1 MHWRLQYA
9 TLTAQDSLRWVRKMI
24 TSTSNSQI
32 KDIRK
37 LNQRKYRKE
46 SGLFYVEGLRAITSA
61 LENHARM
68 EKLVFCAEL
77 LESDFGKN
85 VLIRAEKI
93 GIPILEVNRS
103 VFESISLKEG
113 PQGIC
118 AIVQQNLNDLLSN
131 TRLSGLWIALE
142 GVQDPGNLGSILR
155 TLDAVGGEGL
165 ILIGESTDA
174 FHPTSVRA
182 SMGAIFTM
190 QLFQADVTSFI
201 KWKHSQTIELVGAVC
216 GEVSDYRSYNYAEN
230 TVLLMGSEQKGLPE
244 SLQQACTALITIP
257 MIGSVDSLNLANA
270 TSVLLYEFYNQHNPV
285 RKK

>member
-1 MHWRLQYA
+1 
-9 TLTAQDSLRWVRKMI
+9 MI
-24 TSTSNSQI
+24 TSASNSQI

-37 LNQRKYRKE
+37 LSQKKYRKE

-61 LENHARM
+61 LEQHASV
-68 EKLVFCAEL
+68 EKMIFCAEL
-77 LESDFGKN
+77 LESEFGKEL
-85 VLIRAEKI
+85 LIQAQKM
-93 GIPILEVNRS
+93 GIPILEVSRS
-103 VFESISLKEG
+103 IFESFSLKEG

-118 AIVQQNLNDLLSN
+118 ALVHQNMNDLLVTTS
-131 TRLSGLWIALE
+131 LSGLWVALE

-165 ILIGESTDA
+165 ILIGDSTDA

-182 SMGAIFTM
+182 STGAIFSM
-190 QLFQADVTSFI
+190 QLFQTDRITFV
-201 KWKHSQTIELVGAVC
+201 KWKQNQSMELIGAVC

-244 SLQQACTALITIP
+244 SLQQACTALVTIP

-270 TSVLLYEFYNQHNPV
+270 TSVLLYEFFNQHNPV
-285 RKK
+285 RTR